1 MFRPSFYSSRVIG
14 RKMSKHTFNLIFLNY
29 PEDGFKN
36 FTMFVLHHETVL
48 NNSTSIRGTDF
59 EKIFTDLS
67 AFVVFR
73 SASRFFDKDSER
85 FSYEMVLK
93 YFMIYIIDR
102 IWQDVYNNWWCR
114 EICRSRYNSKNLV
127 IHI

>member
-1 MFRPSFYSSRVIG
+1 
-14 RKMSKHTFNLIFLNY
+14 MSKHTFNLIFLNY
-29 PEDGFKN
+29 PEDGLKN

-114 EICRSRYNSKNLV
+114 EIYRSRYNSKNLV